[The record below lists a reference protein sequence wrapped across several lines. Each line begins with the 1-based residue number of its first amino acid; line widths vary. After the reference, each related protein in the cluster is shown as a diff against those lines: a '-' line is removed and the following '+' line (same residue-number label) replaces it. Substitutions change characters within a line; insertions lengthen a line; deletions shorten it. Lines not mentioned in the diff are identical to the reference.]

1 MRQPTLLS
9 RSLSCLFLGG
19 LALTAQARE
28 IRCDMTSDYDLTVND
43 RSVIFTRESGVP
55 KAVVMR
61 QGRLFVDD
69 RWVSLSE
76 ADSQRLRD
84 FEQGARKAMPLAHEI
99 GRDAADIA
107 FTALGEVAAGI
118 SNHPDK
124 TRQSLDRARKAIDRS
139 IGQSISANRF
149 NSADLEQGIEKAV
162 QEVMPSVIGDVVGG
176 ALTAALTGDTA
187 RLERM
192 DKLDQQ
198 VEARI
203 QPRARALEARA
214 EKLCAQ
220 MRELD
225 RLDDALA
232 YRLPGGGALNLLQEK
247 PDQSHTSND

>member
-1 MRQPTLLS
+1 MRRLPLLS
-9 RSLSCLFLGG
+9 PTLSCLVLAS
-19 LALTAQARE
+19 LALSAQAKE
-28 IRCDMTSDYDLTVND
+28 IRCDITSDYDLTVND
-43 RSVIFTRESGVP
+43 RSVIFTRESGTP

-69 RWVSLSE
+69 RWVSLS
-76 ADSQRLRD
+76 ADDSQRLRQ

-124 TRQSLDRARKAIDRS
+124 TRASLDRARKSIDRS
-139 IGQSISANRF
+139 IGRAISANRF
-149 NSADLEQGIEKAV
+149 NSADLEQGIEQAV
-162 QEVMPSVIGDVVGG
+162 AEVMPSVIGDIVVG

-187 RLERM
+187 RIERM
-192 DKLDQQ
+192 DNLDKE
-198 VEARI
+198 VEARVA
-203 QPRARALEARA
+203 PRAKALEARA

-232 YRLPGGGALNLLQEK
+232 YRLAGGGVLNLLEEK
-247 PDQSHTSND
+247 PDQSHTSDE

>member
-1 MRQPTLLS
+1 MRRLPLLCQ
-9 RSLSCLFLGG
+9 SLSCLLLAG
-19 LALTAQARE
+19 LAQAAQAKE
-28 IRCDMTSDYDLTVND
+28 ISCDITSDYDLTVND

-69 RWVSLSE
+69 RWVSLSKD
-76 ADSQRLRD
+76 DSQRLLD
-84 FEQGARKAMPLAHEI
+84 FEKGARKAMPLAHEI

-139 IGQSISANRF
+139 IAQSISANRF
-149 NSADLEQGIEKAV
+149 SSGDLEQGIEKAV
-162 QEVMPSVIGDVVGG
+162 EEVMPSVIGDIVGG
-176 ALTAALTGDTA
+176 ALTAALTGDSA
-187 RLERM
+187 RIERM
-192 DKLDQQ
+192 DNLDKQ

-203 QPRARALEARA
+203 QPRAKALEARA

-232 YRLPGGGALNLLQEK
+232 YRLPNGGVLNLLEEK

>member
-1 MRQPTLLS
+1 MRRLPLCQSLL
-9 RSLSCLFLGG
+9 C
-19 LALTAQARE
+19 LALGALAMNAQAKE

-69 RWVSLSE
+69 RWVSLSSD
-76 ADSQRLRD
+76 DSQRIRE

-149 NSADLEQGIEKAV
+149 NSADLERGIQTAV
-162 QEVMPSVIGDVVGG
+162 EEVMPSVIGDVVGG

-203 QPRARALEARA
+203 QPRAKALEARA

-232 YRLPGGGALNLLQEK
+232 YRLPAGGALNLLEEK
-247 PDQSHTSND
+247 PDQSHTSED